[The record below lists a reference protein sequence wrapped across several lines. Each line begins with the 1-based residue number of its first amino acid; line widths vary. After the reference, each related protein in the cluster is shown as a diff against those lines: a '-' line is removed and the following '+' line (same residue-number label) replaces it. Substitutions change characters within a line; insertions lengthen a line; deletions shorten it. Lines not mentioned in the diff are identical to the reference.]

1 MGSWINDQWV
11 GVTQEDLTQYWVLVT
26 IGFACSFLPL
36 LFIWMIPT
44 HKQIAE
50 LQESMK
56 TVETEESTAIKGKH
70 QDGMDEED
78 RSDSTKGDSSRKD
91 K

>member
-1 MGSWINDQWV
+1 
-11 GVTQEDLTQYWVLVT
+11 
-26 IGFACSFLPL
+26 
-36 LFIWMIPT
+36 MIPT
-44 HKQIAE
+44 HKQITE

-70 QDGMDEED
+70 QDEMDEED

-91 K
+91 R